1 MFVLEYNHNDYGQL
15 LNDIAQKLGL
25 EVKNCVLDLP
35 ENVGTGY
42 MCCVKL
48 PNGLQANIIDA
59 GLHQDWWLHR
69 TQSEEEYYT
78 LRFDELE
85 IPTEMT
91 MAIDKNEISATN
103 TVKGIAYLTSSLF
116 DWYYIASKGV
126 KFKGL
131 NILFSKE
138 WVAKYLGLKNAGDVL
153 STYLS
158 LKAERFDIDMLDDE
172 YKIMIDEIIK
182 DKGEGAFPLLTMQN
196 RLLALIE
203 RFFSR
208 LYHRSA
214 GKVFSLKISNYEMQ
228 QLQHVESLLVKS
240 FSGPPP
246 SIPQLAKEAAMSPT
260 KLKKLFKAVY
270 GNAMYEYFQKKRMQ
284 HAADLLLSKKYS
296 VKEVG
301 TGLGY
306 ANLSNF
312 TLAFKKEFNRLP
324 SEF

>member
-1 MFVLEYNHNDYGQL
+1 MFVLEYNYNDYEQL

-25 EVKNCVLDLP
+25 EVKNCTLDLP
-35 ENVGTGY
+35 ENIGTGY
-42 MCCVKL
+42 MRCIKL
-48 PNGLQANIIDA
+48 PNGLQANIIEA

-69 TQSEEEYYT
+69 KQSEEEYYT

-85 IPTEMT
+85 IPSEMT
-91 MAIDKNEISATN
+91 LAIDKKEISASK
-103 TVKGIAYLTSSLF
+103 TVKGVAYLTSSLF
-116 DWYYIASKGV
+116 EWYYIASKGV

-131 NILFSKE
+131 NILFKKE
-138 WVAKYLGLKNAGDVL
+138 WVAKYLGLKNADDVL
-153 STYLS
+153 STYLA
-158 LKAERFDIDMLDDE
+158 LKADSFNVDVLDDE
-172 YKIMIDEIIK
+172 YKATINRIME
-182 DKGEGAFPLLTMQN
+182 DKGGAFPLLTMQN
-196 RLLALIE
+196 RLLTLIE

-208 LYHRSA
+208 LYNRSA
-214 GKVFSLKISNYEMQ
+214 GKMFPLKISGYEMQ

-246 SIPQLAKEAAMSPT
+246 SILQLSKEAGMSPT

-284 HAADLLLSKKYS
+284 HAADLLLNKKYS
-296 VKEVG
+296 VKEAG
-301 TGLGY
+301 TSLGY

>member
-1 MFVLEYNHNDYGQL
+1 MFVLEYNYNDYEQL
-15 LNDIAQKLGL
+15 LNDIGKKLGL
-25 EVKNCVLDLP
+25 EVKNCTLNLP

-42 MCCVKL
+42 LRCVKL
-48 PNGLQANIIDA
+48 PNGLQVNIINA
-59 GLHQDWWLHR
+59 GLNQDWLSHR
-69 TQSEEEYYT
+69 TQSKEEYYT

-91 MAIDKNEISATN
+91 LAIDKNEISASK
-103 TVKGIAYLTSSLF
+103 TVKGVAYLTSSLF
-116 DWYYIASKGV
+116 DWYYIASNGV
-126 KFKGL
+126 KLKGI

-138 WVAKYLGLKNAGDVL
+138 WVAKYLGLKNADDVL
-153 STYLS
+153 TTYLS
-158 LKAERFDIDMLDDE
+158 LKAENFDTDALDEEYKAMIEEIMLD
-172 YKIMIDEIIK
+172 
-182 DKGEGAFPLLTMQN
+182 KGQGAFPLLTLQN

-208 LYHRSA
+208 LYDRSA
-214 GKVFSLKISNYEMQ
+214 GKTFSLKISNYEMQ
-228 QLQHVESLLVKS
+228 QLKHVEALLLKS

-270 GNAMYEYFQKKRMQ
+270 GNAIHEYFQKKRMQ
-284 HAADLLLSKKYS
+284 HAADLLLSRKYS
-296 VKEVG
+296 VKEIG
-301 TGLGY
+301 SGLGY